1 MNTNEEIDERPNRNK
16 RGGLFVTDAE
26 LIERLQVPEKIAR
39 QAIEM
44 LDRDPA
50 SGFPEKQPL
59 WGKRRY
65 WPAIEEW
72 LSVKNRLRIGA
83 PKRRETDGR

>member
-1 MNTNEEIDERPNRNK
+1 MSMIEETDEKPSRAK

-72 LSVKNRLRIGA
+72 LAVRNRLKIGA
-83 PKRRETDGR
+83 SKRRESDAR